1 MRFHLPGGGL
11 RRAMWLTL
19 GLVAAI
25 VGDAGPPADAQVLPP
40 AARIVQSADS
50 DWLFSRGDVGAAAM
64 PTFNDAGWTRVDLPH
79 DWSADGP
86 FSAEFASGTGY
97 APGGIAWYRKHVTL
111 PASLANKVG
120 AIEFDGIY
128 DDSEVWV
135 NGHFV
140 GGRPYGYSSFEC
152 PLTPF
157 VTFGSGENVIA
168 VRVDHSRF
176 ADSRWYT
183 GSGIYRH
190 VRFRFTDPLRVGHWG
205 TSVTSSAVT
214 AASARVRVET
224 AIDNASTAARAFAL
238 ESEVVLRGTVV
249 ARSVTPGTVGA
260 GRRQTLV
267 QELDVARPERWSTD
281 SPALYVLR
289 QRIRA
294 NNEVTDD
301 VETTFGIR
309 TVRFDPDRGCV
320 LNEQPI
326 KLKGVCVHHDAGSVG
341 AAVPEAVWERRLRAL
356 KALGVNA
363 IRTSHNPPAP
373 EFLDLCDQLGLVVL
387 DEAFDEFTPT
397 KNKWVNGRNIG
408 MPSRFGYGE
417 VFAEWAVTDV
427 EDMVKRDRNHP
438 SVVMWSIGNE
448 IDYPND
454 PFSDPVLGTS
464 YRPTNPPAANLVAL
478 ARPLIDAVKG
488 LDPTRPVTMA
498 LASLAMSD
506 AVGLGEM
513 LDIVGYN
520 YQESRYVADHAK
532 YPQRVILGSETTH
545 TFDNW
550 AIVRDNPYVAG
561 QFLWTGIDYLGEA
574 RAFPNRAN
582 GAGLLDLAGFKR
594 PAAWFRQSLWSS
606 TPMVY
611 LSASPATAPGSLAPT
626 RGAGPEEQW
635 NWPTGSTVVV
645 FAYTNAEEVE
655 LSLNGQSLGT
665 KRLAEAQA
673 GVLSWS
679 VPYAPGVLRAVATT
693 RAKPV
698 ADFTLR
704 TAGAAR
710 RLELTRDVSAVL
722 PDSRQTTQVEFRI
735 VDDAGVRV
743 PNADV
748 LVTFQVE
755 GPARILG
762 LGNGDL
768 NNIENGRDRAH
779 RTYQGR
785 GLVILRIADPTAPVT
800 ITATSPGL
808 EGATTRLLPGLLAK
822 VVVHQLPN

>member
-1 MRFHLPGGGL
+1 
-11 RRAMWLTL
+11 MWLTL
-19 GLVAAI
+19 GLLAAV

-40 AARIVQSADS
+40 AARIVQSADP
-50 DWLFSRGDVGAAAM
+50 DWLFSRGDFAAAAM
-64 PTFNDAGWTRVDLPH
+64 PTFHDVNWTHVDLPH

-86 FSAEFASGTGY
+86 FSAEFGSGNGY
-97 APGGIAWYRKHVTL
+97 APGGIAWYRKHFTL
-111 PASLANKVG
+111 PASLATKAG

-152 PLTPF
+152 PMTPF
-157 VTFGSGENVIA
+157 LTFGGGDNVVA

-190 VRFRFTDPLRVGHWG
+190 VRFRFTDPLRVAHWG
-205 TSVTSSAVT
+205 TSVTSSSVT
-214 AASARVRVET
+214 AASASVRVET

-249 ARSVTPGTVGA
+249 ARSVTSGTVGA
-260 GRRQTLV
+260 RGSQTLV
-267 QELDVARPERWSTD
+267 QDIDVAHPERWSTD

-373 EFLDLCDQLGLVVL
+373 EFLDLCDQLGLIVL

-408 MPSRFGYGE
+408 VPSRFGYGE

-427 EDMVKRDRNHP
+427 EDMVTRDRNHP
-438 SVVMWSIGNE
+438 SVVMWSVGNE

-464 YRPTNPPAANLVAL
+464 YRPTNPPAARLVTL
-478 ARPLIDAVKG
+478 VQPLIDAVKR
-488 LDPTRPVTMA
+488 LDPSRPVTMA

-506 AVGLGEM
+506 AVGLGAM

-520 YQESRYVADHAK
+520 YQESRYVADHAT
-532 YPQRVILGSETTH
+532 YPQRVIFGSETTH

-626 RGAGPEEQW
+626 RGAGPEEHW
-635 NWPTGSTVVV
+635 NWPPGSTVVV
-645 FAYTNAEEVE
+645 SAYTNAAEVE

-673 GVLSWS
+673 GVLRWS
-679 VPYAPGVLRAVATT
+679 VPYAPGELKAVATT
-693 RAKPV
+693 SAKPV

-762 LGNGDL
+762 LGNGDV
-768 NNIENGRDRAH
+768 NDIENGGNGAH

-785 GLVILRIADPTAPVT
+785 GLVILRIADPASPVT
-800 ITATSPGL
+800 ITAASPGL
-808 EGATTRLLPGLLAK
+808 ESATISLLPI
-822 VVVHQLPN
+822 H

>member
-1 MRFHLPGGGL
+1 MRFHLSGGGL
-11 RRAMWLTL
+11 RRSMWLTL
-19 GLVAAI
+19 GLLAAV
-25 VGDAGPPADAQVLPP
+25 VGDAGPLADAQGLPP
-40 AARIVQSADS
+40 AARIVQNADP

-64 PTFNDAGWTRVDLPH
+64 PNFNDAGWTRVDLPH
-79 DWSADGP
+79 DWSSDGP
-86 FSAEFASGTGY
+86 FSAEFASGNGY
-97 APGGIAWYRKHVTL
+97 APGGIAWYRKHFTL
-111 PASLANKVG
+111 PASLADKVG

-157 VTFGSGENVIA
+157 LTFGGGDNVVA
-168 VRVDHSRF
+168 VRVDHSRL

-190 VRFRFTDPLRVGHWG
+190 VRFRFTDLLRVAHWG

-214 AASARVRVET
+214 AASASVRLET
-224 AIDNASTAARAFAL
+224 TIENASTGARAFAL

-249 ARSVTPGTVGA
+249 ARSITPGTVGA
-260 GRRQTLV
+260 RGSQTLV
-267 QELDVARPERWSTD
+267 QDIDVARPERWSTE
-281 SPALYVLR
+281 SPVLYVVR

-294 NNEVTDD
+294 DNEITDD
-301 VETTFGIR
+301 VETTIGIR
-309 TVRFDPDRGCV
+309 TIRFDPDRGFF
-320 LNEQPI
+320 LNEEPI

-408 MPSRFGYGE
+408 VPSRFGYGE
-417 VFAEWAVTDV
+417 IFDRWSVTDV
-427 EDMVKRDRNHP
+427 EDMVNRDRNHP

-464 YRPTNPPAANLVAL
+464 YRPTNPPAEHMVAL
-478 ARPLIDAVKG
+478 ARPVIDAVKR
-488 LDPTRPVTMA
+488 LDPSRPITMA

-520 YQESRYVADHAK
+520 YQESRYVADHTK
-532 YPQRVILGSETTH
+532 YPRRIIFGSETNH
-545 TFDNW
+545 AFDNW
-550 AIVRDNPYVAG
+550 AVVRDHPYVAG

-574 RAFPNRAN
+574 GAFPNRAN
-582 GAGLLDLAGFKR
+582 GAGLLDLAGFKQ
-594 PAAWFRQSLWSS
+594 PAAWFRQSLWS
-606 TPMVY
+606 TAPMVY
-611 LSASPATAPGSLAPT
+611 LSAAPATAPGSVGPR
-626 RGAGPEEQW
+626 RGVGPEEHW
-635 NWPTGSTVVV
+635 NWPTGSVVTV
-645 FAYTNAEEVE
+645 FAYTNADEVE

-665 KRLAEAQA
+665 KHLAEAQA
-673 GVLSWS
+673 GILSWS
-679 VPYAPGVLRAVATT
+679 VPYAPGVLEAVATT
-693 RAKPV
+693 SAKPV

-710 RLELTRDVSAVL
+710 RIELTRDVSSVF
-722 PDSRQTTQVEFRI
+722 PDSRQTAQIEFRI

-743 PNADV
+743 PNADAA
-748 LVTFQVE
+748 VTFQVE

-768 NNIENGRDRAH
+768 NNIENARDGSH

-785 GLVILRIADPTAPVT
+785 GLVVLRITDPASPVT
-800 ITATSPGL
+800 ITAASPGL
-808 EGATTRLLPGLLAK
+808 EGATVRLLPSSPAK
-822 VVVHQLPN
+822 GNQSPD